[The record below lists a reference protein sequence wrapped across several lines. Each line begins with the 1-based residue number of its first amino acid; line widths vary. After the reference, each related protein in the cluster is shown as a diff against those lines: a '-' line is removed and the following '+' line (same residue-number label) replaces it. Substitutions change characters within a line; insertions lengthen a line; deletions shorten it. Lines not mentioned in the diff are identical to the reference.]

1 MEEQAKHRLSVLFQQ
16 GLALHRQG
24 RLQEAKAQ
32 YEAILGEDPLHFE
45 ALNLLGTI
53 AGQSGDFATAVAM
66 IGRAIAINPQ
76 HAAACNNH
84 GNALKGLGRF
94 DAAVASYDRAIVIKP
109 DYVEAHFNRSIALQ
123 ALGRLDAAVSGYER
137 TIAIRPDHA
146 YAHNNKGNVLKALGR
161 AAEAVA
167 SYDRAIQ
174 IKPDY
179 AEAWNNRGV
188 ALKDLK
194 QYKAALSSYERA
206 VELRADYAEAH
217 NNHGNVLQDLKDAAA
232 ALLSHERALAI
243 RPDYAEGWNSRGL
256 ALQEL
261 GRLDE
266 ALASYGKAISLKP
279 DDAEAYCNRG
289 VALQESG
296 QIASAL
302 ENYDTA
308 IRIRPD
314 YADGY
319 WNKSL
324 ALLLNGE
331 LGAGWDLFEWGW
343 KNGKRGAERKQIAA
357 DWNGAACDGAVLVLP
372 EQGVGDEI
380 FYSGMLD
387 DFHALTPNVT
397 VAVDPRLVALYRRSF
412 PALEVMAKTAPV
424 AGRTYAAQIYMGSLG
439 QYLRRDMLA
448 LRNRPRRY
456 LRACEVRTT
465 ELGRGLRRDG
475 RLLCGLSWSSS
486 NAEIG
491 VEKSLHLQ
499 QLAPLLALEN
509 FDFVDLQYGDTTAE
523 RAAVRAATGR
533 DLRSAAGVD
542 NFNDID
548 GLAALISACDVVVTV
563 SNTTAHLAAA
573 LGKPVFV
580 MLPVGSGL
588 LWYWHDRRSDSPWYP
603 GTRLYRQVRRGEW
616 ATLVERVGAD
626 LAAHDWP

>member
-1 MEEQAKHRLSVLFQQ
+1 MEEQAKHRLSVLLQQ
-16 GLALHRQG
+16 ALALHRQG
-24 RLQEAKAQ
+24 RLAEAKAH
-32 YEAILGEDPLHFE
+32 YESILDEDPHHFD
-45 ALNLLGTI
+45 ALNMLGTI
-53 AGQSGDFATAVAM
+53 AGQSRDFQSAVEM
-66 IGRAIAINPQ
+66 IARAIAINPQ

-109 DYVEAHFNRSIALQ
+109 DYAEAHFNRSIALQ
-123 ALGRLDAAVSGYER
+123 ELGQLDAAVSSYDR
-137 TIAIRPDHA
+137 TIAISSDHV
-146 YAHNNKGNVLKALGR
+146 YAHNNKGNALKALGR

-167 SYDRAIQ
+167 SYDKAIQ

-188 ALKDLK
+188 ALKDQK
-194 QYKAALSSYERA
+194 HFKAALASYDRA
-206 VELRADYAEAH
+206 IHLRLDYVEAH
-217 NNHGNVLQDLKDAAA
+217 NNRGNVLQDLKDAAA
-232 ALLSHERALAI
+232 ALVSHDRALAI
-243 RPDYAEGWNSRGL
+243 SSDYAEGWNSRGL

-266 ALASYGKAISLKP
+266 ALASYGRAISLKP

-314 YADGY
+314 YAHGY

-343 KNGKRGAERKQIAA
+343 KNGKRGTERKQIAG
-357 DWNGAACDGAVLVLP
+357 DWNGTACDGAVLVLP

-380 FYSGMLD
+380 FYSGMLN
-387 DFHALTPNVT
+387 DFCSLTPNVT
-397 VAVDPRLVALYRRSF
+397 VAVDPRLVGLYQRSF
-412 PALEVMAKTAPV
+412 PALEVVAKTALAPE
-424 AGRTYAAQIYMGSLG
+424 RKYAAQIYMGSLG
-439 QYLRRDMLA
+439 QYLRRDMGTLSNA
-448 LRNRPRRY
+448 PRGY
-456 LRACEVRTT
+456 LRACEVRTA
-465 ELGRGLRRDG
+465 ELRSGLRRDH

-486 NAEIG
+486 NADIG
-491 VEKSLHLQ
+491 GEKSLRLQ

-509 FDFVDLQYGDTTAE
+509 IDFVDLQYGDTTAE
-523 RAAVRAATGR
+523 REVIRISTGR
-533 DLRSAAGVD
+533 NLQSAAGID

-588 LWYWHDRRSDSPWYP
+588 LWYWHDGRSDSPWYP
-603 GTRLYRQVRRGEW
+603 SARLYRQERRGDW
-616 ATLVERVGAD
+616 AALVERVSAD
-626 LAAHDWP
+626 LAAHNLP